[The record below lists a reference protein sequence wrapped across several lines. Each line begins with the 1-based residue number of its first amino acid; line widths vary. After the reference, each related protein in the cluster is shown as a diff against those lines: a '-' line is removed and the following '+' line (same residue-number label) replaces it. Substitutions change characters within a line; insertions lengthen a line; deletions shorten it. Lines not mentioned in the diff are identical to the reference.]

1 VIRLEIAM
9 PLLITT
15 AEGLRI
21 EAEDALDAL
30 RKMNAR
36 SLLPEPDA
44 WRYMLAVSSRV
55 RRATGQAVRCDSP
68 ARLVTSL
75 FAVETTRGG
84 RRIARHGEIA

>member
-1 VIRLEIAM
+1 ML
-9 PLLITT
+9 LLITT

-30 RKMNAR
+30 RQMNAR

-44 WRYMLAVSSRV
+44 WRYMLAVSARV

-68 ARLVTSL
+68 ARFLADMASVGL
-75 FAVETTRGG
+75 LELEQG
-84 RRIARHGEIA
+84 

>member
-1 VIRLEIAM
+1 M

-30 RKMNAR
+30 RQMNAR

-55 RRATGQAVRCDSP
+55 RRATGKAVRCDSP
-68 ARLVTSL
+68 ARFLSDMASAGLLSL
-75 FAVETTRGG
+75 EQA
-84 RRIARHGEIA
+84 